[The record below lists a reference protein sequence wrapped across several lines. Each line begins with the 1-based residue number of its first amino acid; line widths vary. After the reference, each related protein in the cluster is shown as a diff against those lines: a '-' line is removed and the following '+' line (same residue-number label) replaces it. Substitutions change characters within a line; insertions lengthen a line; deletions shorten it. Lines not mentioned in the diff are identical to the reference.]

1 METITMDRL
10 SPGSVGR
17 IVRMETRSD
26 IRQRLLD
33 LGFTEGGTVKMIM
46 SAAAGDPIAF
56 GMRGAVIA
64 LRQRDCRGI
73 LVKKLSGRCHIES

>member
-17 IVRMETRSD
+17 IVRMEAGSD

-33 LGFTEGGTVKMIM
+33 LGFMEGGTVKSIM
-46 SAAAGDPIAF
+46 TAAAGDPIAF
-56 GMRGAVIA
+56 GIRGAVIA
-64 LRQRDCRGI
+64 LRARDCRSI
-73 LVKKLSGRCHIES
+73 RVRELSGEVSN